1 MKKKTSRKKL
11 IEKLDKVFSLFI
23 RLRDNCICYT
33 CGKRGEIRQ
42 MQAGH
47 YVSRKCMLLRWD
59 EKNVHC
65 QCYAC
70 NVCKHGDLITYRER
84 LVKDYGQS
92 AIEELESK
100 RYITYKHSIED
111 LEKLIDFYKNAID
124 KIK

>member
-11 IEKLDKVFSLFI
+11 IEKLDKVFSLFV
-23 RLRDNCICYT
+23 RLRDNGVCYT
-33 CGKRGEIRQ
+33 CGKRGEIKQ

-47 YVSRKCMLLRWD
+47 YISRSCMALRWD
-59 EKNVHC
+59 ESNVHC
-65 QCYAC
+65 QCYSC

>member
-1 MKKKTSRKKL
+1 MKRKTSRKKL
-11 IEKLDKVFSLFI
+11 IEKLDKIFSLYI
-23 RLRDNCICYT
+23 RLRDNGVCYT
-33 CGKRGEIRQ
+33 CGKRGDIKQ

-47 YVSRKCMLLRWD
+47 YISRSCMALRWH
-59 EKNVHC
+59 EANVHC

>member
-1 MKKKTSRKKL
+1 MKRKTSRKKL

-23 RLRDNCICYT
+23 RLRDNCVCYT
-33 CGKRGEIRQ
+33 CWKRGEIRQ

-65 QCYAC
+65 QCYSC

-100 RYITYKHSIED
+100 RYITYKHSIEE
-111 LEKLIDFYKNAID
+111 LEKMIDFYKNAID

>member
-1 MKKKTSRKKL
+1 MKRKTSRKKL
-11 IEKLDKVFSLFI
+11 IEKLDKIFSLYI
-23 RLRDNCICYT
+23 RLRDNGVCYT
-33 CGKRGEIRQ
+33 CGKRGEIKQ

-47 YVSRKCMLLRWD
+47 YISRSCMALRWD
-59 EKNVHC
+59 ESNVHC
-65 QCYAC
+65 QCYSC

>member
-11 IEKLDKVFSLFI
+11 IEKLDKVFSLFV
-23 RLRDNCICYT
+23 RLRDNGVCYT
-33 CGKRGEIRQ
+33 CGKRGDIKQ

-47 YVSRKCMLLRWD
+47 YISRSCMALRWH
-59 EKNVHC
+59 EANVHC
-65 QCYAC
+65 QCYSC